1 MENPDQKPTRALK
14 QDSFRAEVRRA
25 TRLAMANRDLL
36 ESDSYLHVL
45 DSVPNNWQDPDT
57 GKWVRRAL
65 LNSAVICYAKSFS
78 TSQGS
83 EIADRK
89 ITLERFSN
97 VDENLHSSLMNLRNS
112 VIAHSDATAIPA
124 QIVDHEHKALLVIA
138 NPKFDVL
145 EEVDL
150 GRLRAQISTLLD
162 QVQGQL
168 HEYSD
173 FLRAIP
179 GALGSKV
186 EIAIHNDSEPS
197 IGESDT

>member
-1 MENPDQKPTRALK
+1 MEYPDQKPMPVLK
-14 QDSFRAEVRRA
+14 QDSSRVEVRMA

-36 ESDSYLHVL
+36 ESGSYLHIL
-45 DSVPNNWQDPDT
+45 DSVTNNWQDPDT
-57 GKWVRRAL
+57 GKWVQRAL

-78 TSQGS
+78 TNQGS
-83 EIADRK
+83 EIAHRK
-89 ITLERFSN
+89 IRLECFSN
-97 VDENLHSSLMNLRNS
+97 VDEDLHSHLMNLRNR

-124 QIVDHEHKALLVIA
+124 QIVDHEHKGLLMIA
-138 NPKFDVL
+138 TPKFDVL
-145 EEVDL
+145 EEVDP

-162 QVQGQL
+162 QIQRQL

-186 EIAIHNDSEPS
+186 QITIHNDAEPS
-197 IGESDT
+197 IGESET